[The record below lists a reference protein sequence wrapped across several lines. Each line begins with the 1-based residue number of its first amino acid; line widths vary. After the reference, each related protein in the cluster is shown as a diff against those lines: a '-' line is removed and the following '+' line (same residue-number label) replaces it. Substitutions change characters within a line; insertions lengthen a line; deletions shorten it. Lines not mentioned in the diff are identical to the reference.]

1 MSIATSPAFEAALN
15 RIGKGLYVSLTTFRK
30 DGRAVV
36 TPVGCVIE
44 GGTLYVLTPPDT
56 GKVKRIRNSGR
67 VVIAPCNG
75 RGTVPAGAPEVEGVA
90 RLLGEQEIAR
100 VQHYMV
106 QRTFLYRLVR
116 IADRVLRRKRPLVA
130 IAVTE
135 S

>member
-1 MSIATSPAFEAALN
+1 MPVDTSSAFEAALK

-44 GGTLYVLTPPDT
+44 GSTLYVLTPPGT

-67 VVIAPCNG
+67 VTIAPCNG
-75 RGTVPAGAPEVEGVA
+75 RGTVPVGAAEVEGVA
-90 RLLGEQEIAR
+90 RLLDEREIAR

-106 QRTFLYRLVR
+106 KRTFLYRVVR
-116 IADRVLRRKRPLVA
+116 IADRVLRRERRLVA